1 MYSKNSATWG
11 TFLKVSSKIVRKI
24 EILTILKFKRQEYH
38 RKKFYKLVFQLRA
51 DSSQVA
57 QLASE

>member
-11 TFLKVSSKIVRKI
+11 MFLKVSSNIVRKI

-38 RKKFYKLVFQLRA
+38 RKKCYKPVFQLRS

-57 QLASE
+57 QLAWE